1 MENGMDMAE
10 IDRRVEE
17 LLDRMTLEEM
27 ILQTDQYGSGDF
39 TKRET
44 GENGEKTV
52 ALDMEKL
59 DSLLKGNSV
68 GSLQTRHLT
77 PAMINTL
84 QRYAVEKTRLGIPFL
99 FSEEALHGLCHPR
112 ATAFPQQIG
121 LAATFRPELGY
132 RMGRAIGTE
141 SRAMG
146 IHETY
151 SPVMD
156 LIRDPR
162 YGRCEESYGEDTYL
176 DASFA
181 RETVRGMQ
189 GERLSDPDAIA
200 AEPKH
205 YAGYGAPVGGI
216 NCAPCAMGRH
226 EVYSDC
232 LPVFEAAFADA
243 GATDAM
249 CSYNAIDGT
258 PVAADHELLTE
269 ILRDRWG
276 MRGFVRSDM
285 TAVER
290 LHSNHYLAETRQEA
304 MAMGLEAGVD
314 LQLYDFPHPEWQA
327 GLKEMAENGRLD
339 PAVIRRACGR
349 VLRVKFMLGLFD
361 HPYVDESRADV
372 CVHTR
377 EHLDLA
383 REIARESTVLLK
395 NAGGLLPLSKDAGT
409 IAVLGPAADSARLG
423 DYTTEGK
430 TGISLLEGIRR
441 TVSAGTRVLHD
452 EGCHFLGNTAMPF
465 PKGMLRDEQGEPGL
479 TGRYY
484 RGWDMAG
491 EPVLTRRDPSIDF
504 QWLMN
509 GSPIGEDLFSAVWTG
524 TMTPDADFD
533 GGLGFRAEDSMR
545 LYVDGQL
552 ILDGWGEEHPA
563 GRSVPF
569 RFEKGRT
576 YALRIEYANDCQG
589 CRVVFGYVRQWENF
603 AKAVEL
609 ARQADVAVVCVG
621 DCPDTCGENLDR
633 ASLDL
638 PGNQLDFVK
647 AVYATGTPVVLV
659 MQTGRPVTAVWEREH
674 IPAILEGWFPGEE
687 GGIAL
692 AEILFGDADPS
703 GRLPISFPRTVGQV
717 PCHYSRRPG
726 GGKRYVE
733 TDWTPLWTFG
743 FGLSYTSFAY
753 NGLTLSADRVAP
765 GESVQAT
772 FTVTNTGGR
781 EGAAVPQLYLRD
793 LVSSTVKPLRTLA
806 AFAKVDLR
814 PGETKT
820 VTLTIGPREMRT
832 LDRHFQWHVEPGLFR
847 VYLSDNA
854 DHPLMSREFRVE

>member
-39 TKRET
+39 TKRKT

-176 DASFA
+176 CASFA

-290 LHSNHYLAETRQEA
+290 LHCMISRI
-304 MAMGLEAGVD
+304 
-314 LQLYDFPHPEWQA
+314 P
-327 GLKEMAENGRLD
+327 NGR
-339 PAVIRRACGR
+339 
-349 VLRVKFMLGLFD
+349 
-361 HPYVDESRADV
+361 
-372 CVHTR
+372 
-377 EHLDLA
+377 
-383 REIARESTVLLK
+383 
-395 NAGGLLPLSKDAGT
+395 
-409 IAVLGPAADSARLG
+409 
-423 DYTTEGK
+423 
-430 TGISLLEGIRR
+430 
-441 TVSAGTRVLHD
+441 
-452 EGCHFLGNTAMPF
+452 
-465 PKGMLRDEQGEPGL
+465 
-479 TGRYY
+479 
-484 RGWDMAG
+484 
-491 EPVLTRRDPSIDF
+491 
-504 QWLMN
+504 
-509 GSPIGEDLFSAVWTG
+509 
-524 TMTPDADFD
+524 
-533 GGLGFRAEDSMR
+533 
-545 LYVDGQL
+545 
-552 ILDGWGEEHPA
+552 
-563 GRSVPF
+563 
-569 RFEKGRT
+569 
-576 YALRIEYANDCQG
+576 
-589 CRVVFGYVRQWENF
+589 
-603 AKAVEL
+603 
-609 ARQADVAVVCVG
+609 QA
-621 DCPDTCGENLDR
+621 
-633 ASLDL
+633 
-638 PGNQLDFVK
+638 
-647 AVYATGTPVVLV
+647 
-659 MQTGRPVTAVWEREH
+659 
-674 IPAILEGWFPGEE
+674 
-687 GGIAL
+687 
-692 AEILFGDADPS
+692 
-703 GRLPISFPRTVGQV
+703 
-717 PCHYSRRPG
+717 
-726 GGKRYVE
+726 
-733 TDWTPLWTFG
+733 
-743 FGLSYTSFAY
+743 
-753 NGLTLSADRVAP
+753 
-765 GESVQAT
+765 
-772 FTVTNTGGR
+772 
-781 EGAAVPQLYLRD
+781 
-793 LVSSTVKPLRTLA
+793 
-806 AFAKVDLR
+806 
-814 PGETKT
+814 
-820 VTLTIGPREMRT
+820 
-832 LDRHFQWHVEPGLFR
+832 
-847 VYLSDNA
+847 
-854 DHPLMSREFRVE
+854 